1 MIYFVFVFSENSENL
16 STECGDLHTSEMWRC
31 TDFVTSELGDP
42 NFSVCVSVLLITPRN
57 IIVFYSH
64 SDSLVIRVYI
74 LSPQSP
80 QICGDELKNSK
91 IKNAG
96 LVLSRSTP
104 FLME

>member
-1 MIYFVFVFSENSENL
+1 M
-16 STECGDLHTSEMWRC
+16 GDLHTSEMWRC

-64 SDSLVIRVYI
+64 SDSLVIRVCI

-91 IKNAG
+91 IMKMRVAKIENISQY
-96 LVLSRSTP
+96 LHTP
-104 FLME
+104 KFTNLDF